1 MQLQEL
7 LKQVR
12 QRREADRLEK
22 EHIAEQ
28 RRAIEAEKVQNLL
41 YTFESAVQKYFG
53 DVLDALSAD
62 QTFQYLNRDLECS
75 FAIKHVIVSIGML
88 DRDIQS
94 HNKNIPQVGISA
106 HTAEGYFSRLDDLQP
121 SRTTAWLIPEKAR
134 DYLLDLI
141 FDICEEYDRLL
152 PEFELAR
159 KLTECRQAIEE
170 AFDRS
175 SQEIT
180 VLNTVLKQWQWPEGR
195 KLELFRIT
203 WCTAAVWQPVQ
214 KEYAFDYEF
223 GYSLS
228 EFPDDRDFYRLLPR
242 SGVHFGRHIK
252 PGNRLTIER
261 LVVTEDTIPEELLEK
276 PTQQLK
282 FVKVYD
288 CIWEQSSRVL
298 PQFLPD
304 LPPEI
309 ADNFVIE
316 PSIETFELNIPRIPC
331 FEIRQAL

>member
-7 LKQVR
+7 LEQVR

-22 EHIAEQ
+22 DRIAEQ
-28 RRAIEAEKVQNLL
+28 RRAIEVEKVQNLL
-41 YTFESAVQKYFG
+41 CTFESAVQKYFG
-53 DVLDALSAD
+53 DALDALSAD

-75 FAIKHVIVSIGML
+75 FAIKHAIVSIGML

-94 HNKNIPQVGISA
+94 HNKNIPHVGISA
-106 HTAEGYFSRLDDLQP
+106 HAAEGYFSRLDDLQP
-121 SRTTAWLIPEKAR
+121 SHATAWLNPEKAR

-141 FDICEEYDRLL
+141 FDIYEEWDHLFS
-152 PEFELAR
+152 EFEAAR
-159 KLTECRQAIEE
+159 KRAAYRRAIKE
-170 AFDRS
+170 AVEKS
-175 SQEIT
+175 NQEIA
-180 VLNTVLKQWQWPEGR
+180 VLNKVLKAWQWPEGR
-195 KLELFRIT
+195 QLELFKFT
-203 WCTAAVWQPVQ
+203 WCTASVWQPVL

-242 SGVHFGRHIK
+242 SGVHLGRHIK

-261 LVVTEDTIPEELLEK
+261 LVVTKDELPEELLEK
-276 PTQQLK
+276 ATQQLEV
-282 FVKVYD
+282 VKVHDYIRENWD
-288 CIWEQSSRVL
+288 QLL
-298 PQFLPD
+298 PQFLPE

-316 PSIETFELNIPRIPC
+316 PAIATFDLDIPPMPC
-331 FEIRQAL
+331 FAIRQAF